1 MKPHSPHLMQA
12 SAFDDVDMEIDNE
25 AMLTRL
31 KAEPPKLERFSL
43 EYLSSSSDEVIKV
56 FDLQLLDPYC
66 GHGSLCVGKLLCLQ
80 RLD

>member
-1 MKPHSPHLMQA
+1 MKPHFPHLMQA

-66 GHGSLCVGKLLCLQ
+66 GDGSLCVGKLLCLQ